1 MFRKHLYIFYPLSS
15 IAGKIPDIFRIRNMI
30 KQQFSAEKKSCNEE
44 NADQQ
49 TGKCFLF
56 GVLHVHNCTLPLFFI
71 KKSHCY
77 NF

>member
-30 KQQFSAEKKSCNEE
+30 KQQFSAEKRAAMRKMQISM
-44 NADQQ
+44 

-56 GVLHVHNCTLPLFFI
+56 GVFHVHNCTLPLFLV